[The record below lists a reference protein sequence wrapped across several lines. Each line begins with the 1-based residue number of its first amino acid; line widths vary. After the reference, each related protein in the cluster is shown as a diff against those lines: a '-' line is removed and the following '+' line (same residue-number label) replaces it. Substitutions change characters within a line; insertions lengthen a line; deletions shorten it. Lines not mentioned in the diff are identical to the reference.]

1 MSQQSLASRATKPM
15 VLTKLMLVARRTPLD
30 GRSPRDAGMEY
41 EDVAFPATDGVGLK
55 GWFIPKAGNGGPGP
69 VVAFVHGWCW
79 NRLGNVEGQV
89 PFQDRSVDFLP
100 ATKALHDAGFHVLL
114 FDIRR
119 HGESDA
125 GKGPLTYGPREA
137 RDFIGAVRY
146 LRSRPDV
153 DGERIG
159 VVGTSMGGNIAIYGT
174 PECQPI
180 KAILAV
186 QPTRL
191 MVFNTNFARTELG
204 PLGPTMIKPVEL
216 LYRVMRAPLPS
227 KHDPGIAARQLD
239 GTVVQYVQ
247 GTGDPWGTMEIIEGF
262 SAVTPNSL
270 GVVKFPSA
278 GRYEGY
284 RYVSERVDDVVGF
297 FRDNV

>member
-1 MSQQSLASRATKPM
+1 M

-125 GKGPLTYGPREA
+125 GKGPLTYGAAGGPRLHRSGQVPALAPGRRRRADRRGRHLDGRQHRHLRNA
-137 RDFIGAVRY
+137 RSAS
-146 LRSRPDV
+146 RSRP
-153 DGERIG
+153 
-159 VVGTSMGGNIAIYGT
+159 SS
-174 PECQPI
+174 
-180 KAILAV
+180 
-186 QPTRL
+186 
-191 MVFNTNFARTELG
+191 
-204 PLGPTMIKPVEL
+204 
-216 LYRVMRAPLPS
+216 PS
-227 KHDPGIAARQLD
+227 SP
-239 GTVVQYVQ
+239 
-247 GTGDPWGTMEIIEGF
+247 
-262 SAVTPNSL
+262 
-270 GVVKFPSA
+270 
-278 GRYEGY
+278 
-284 RYVSERVDDVVGF
+284 
-297 FRDNV
+297 RD